1 MTPSWQ
7 TVVSQSQNSLLLG
20 LGMTQ
25 NTLQYSKVQLH
36 HLVAWE
42 GTYLPSLQ
50 TQGQKLVVA
59 TERLFCRYLSNWGIK
74 NVQMSILKLSE
85 IVSWQGSCKGKAG
98 PNLKMECLARN
109 PSAVLGGF
117 SFYLDIEFH
126 LSNRE
131 HLRGTSE
138 AKTSIPFLIINPPSP
153 TICQT
158 MVRWPSL
165 FVQTP
170 CYLEPEVHSLTYIYH
185 SPLLACGFLYFLNDE
200 SAKVFPSQSLL

>member
-1 MTPSWQ
+1 MP
-7 TVVSQSQNSLLLG
+7 V
-20 LGMTQ
+20 
-25 NTLQYSKVQLH
+25 
-36 HLVAWE
+36 

-59 TERLFCRYLSNWGIK
+59 TERLFCRYLSNWGMK

-85 IVSWQGSCKGKAG
+85 IVSWWRSCSKGKAEHS
-98 PNLKMECLARN
+98 LKMECLAWN
-109 PSAVLGGF
+109 SSAILGGS
-117 SFYLDIEFH
+117 SFYLDIGFH
-126 LSNRE
+126 PSNRE

-138 AKTSIPFLIINPPSP
+138 ARTSIPFLIINHPSP

-170 CYLEPEVHSLTYIYH
+170 CYLEPEVHSLIYIYIYIYH
-185 SPLLACGFLYFLNDE
+185 SPLLACGFLYFLNYE